1 MACDSVHV
9 RVLATLRTCAIVGAI
24 AGVATGCD
32 PDEDDSGG
40 SSETGPDGPHT
51 TLLVEVGPSVCDDP
65 LVVQVQVRG
74 RIIGCAS
81 AGPCT
86 LPSNPE
92 DVLGD
97 VATCPIT
104 DERLLGLDIVESGRY
119 LVDTIADRTPD
130 PAEYECWAGKATETD
145 VLVTDIDLE
154 ARGERT
160 LVGLGVECIEP
171 D

>member
-1 MACDSVHV
+1 MACDSVLA
-9 RVLATLRTCAIVGAI
+9 RATLGFLFALSA
-24 AGVATGCD
+24 CD
-32 PDEDDSGG
+32 PAEDEDGGG

-65 LVVQVQVRG
+65 LVVQIQVRG
-74 RIIGCAS
+74 RIVGCAS

-86 LPSNPE
+86 LPSNPD

-97 VATCPIT
+97 IATCPIT
-104 DERLLGLDIVESGRY
+104 DSRLLGLDIVESGRY
-119 LVDTIADRTPD
+119 LVDTIADRSPD

-160 LVGLGVECIEP
+160 LVGLGAECPEP
-171 D
+171 E

>member
-1 MACDSVHV
+1 MACDSVLV
-9 RVLATLRTCAIVGAI
+9 RSLATLSIVGL
-24 AGVATGCD
+24 VAAGCD
-32 PDEDDSGG
+32 PAEDDGGG

-51 TLLVEVGPSVCDDP
+51 TLLVEIGPSVCDDP
-65 LVVQVQVRG
+65 LVVQIQLRG

-97 VATCPIT
+97 IATCPIN
-104 DERLLGLDIVESGRY
+104 EQRLLGLDIVESGRY
-119 LVDTIADRTPD
+119 LVDTVADRTPD
-130 PAEYECWAGKATETD
+130 PAETECWAGKATETD

-154 ARGERT
+154 ARGERM
-160 LVGLGVECIEP
+160 LVGLGVECP
-171 D
+171 DPD